1 MTSVFD
7 TIWRHKL
14 IENTKKILDEDEMRI
29 LRELLSDTD
38 LDIKIQGADTKPFQS
53 NIGALQGDA
62 VSGPFFPQSILNI
75 I

>member
-1 MTSVFD
+1 
-7 TIWRHKL
+7 
-14 IENTKKILDEDEMRI
+14 MRI